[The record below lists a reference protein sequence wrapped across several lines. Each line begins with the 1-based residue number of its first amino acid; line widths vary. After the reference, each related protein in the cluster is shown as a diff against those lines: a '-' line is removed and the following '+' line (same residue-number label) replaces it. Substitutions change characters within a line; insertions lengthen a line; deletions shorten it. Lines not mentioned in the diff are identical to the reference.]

1 MGIFEQLVAGACASA
16 LWLSVAAA
24 ATPSRTGTGA
34 RPPSR
39 VSFIDAPSAEK
50 PAARKKR
57 LQKECRGRPDAG
69 ACRGLTGRQ

>member
-24 ATPSRTGTGA
+24 ATPSGTGA